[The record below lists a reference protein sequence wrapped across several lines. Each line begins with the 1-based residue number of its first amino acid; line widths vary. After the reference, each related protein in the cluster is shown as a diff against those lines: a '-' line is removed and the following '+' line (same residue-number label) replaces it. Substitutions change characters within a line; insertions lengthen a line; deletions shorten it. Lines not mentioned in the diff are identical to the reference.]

1 MIAEKKK
8 LEEEPRSSQPLPVAK
23 ESGFVE
29 TTVVHNNRIKPGSST
44 NPAPHVTEGSSSGAI
59 AAGIVSVLIVILIG
73 FGFMYMVTRTRLVP
87 RLRARITN
95 TPYEDIIINDRNPQ
109 NQGGLNNPQQ
119 AQHQQQLR
127 RHHATPMA

>member
-29 TTVVHNNRIKPGSST
+29 TKVVHNRNRNKPSST

-109 NQGGLNNPQQ
+109 NLNNPQQ
-119 AQHQQQLR
+119 AQHQQQQQLR
-127 RHHATPMA
+127 RHHATPLA

>member
-29 TTVVHNNRIKPGSST
+29 TKVVHNNNFSGSST